1 MKKIITIIGPTAI
14 GKTNLSI
21 ELAKLINGQIV
32 GLDSRQIY
40 KGMSIGTAQP
50 TELEMGLVK
59 HHLIGFRE
67 PWESISAG
75 EYSDMVIEISKNI
88 TKSGFSP
95 IISGG
100 AGLYYRALTSGIFD
114 ESTSNMDIRLEI
126 ENAYD
131 LNPILLYEKLKK
143 IDPDYAKIVHINN
156 KKRLVRALEI
166 YQITGVSP
174 SKNFEKQKNQQNK
187 QKKMNLFT
195 IFLSVDRKIHRQ
207 IIRSRALE
215 MMDNGW
221 IEETKRLIKIKEK
234 NNIDLPAL
242 NSIGYE
248 QIVNFLNG
256 EMSKEALL
264 ETIINKTW
272 QYARKQVKWFRN
284 EDIDL
289 TIDITNLD
297 SVSAANCIY
306 DLYSTI
312 KK

>member
-21 ELAKLINGQIV
+21 ELARLINGQIV

-75 EYSDMVIEISKNI
+75 EYSDMVIEITKNI

-114 ESTSNMDIRLEI
+114 ESTSNIDIRLEI
-126 ENAYD
+126 ENEYD
-131 LNPILLYEKLKK
+131 LNPMRLYEKLKK
-143 IDPDYAKIVHINN
+143 IDPKYAKIVHINN

-174 SKNFEKQKNQQNK
+174 SKNFEKQKNQQIK
-187 QKKMNLFT
+187 SKKMSLFT
-195 IFLSVDRKIHRQ
+195 ILLSLNREIHRAR
-207 IIRSRALE
+207 IRKRALE
-215 MMDNGW
+215 MINDGW
-221 IEETKRLIKIKEK
+221 IEETKRLIKIRQK

-248 QIVNFLNG
+248 QIVSFLNG
-256 EMSKEALL
+256 EMTKETLL

-289 TIDITNLD
+289 TIDISNLD
-297 SVSAANCIY
+297 RFSVANCIN

-312 KK
+312 K

>member
-75 EYSDMVIEISKNI
+75 EYSDMVIEITKNI

-131 LNPILLYEKLKK
+131 LNPMLLYEKLKK

-195 IFLSVDRKIHRQ
+195 IILSLDREIHRSR
-207 IIRSRALE
+207 IRSRTLE
-215 MMDNGW
+215 MINDGW
-221 IEETKRLIKIKEK
+221 IKETKRLIKIRQK

-312 KK
+312 K

>member
-1 MKKIITIIGPTAI
+1 LKKIITIIGPTAI

-126 ENAYD
+126 ENEYD
-131 LNPILLYEKLKK
+131 LNPMLLYEKLKK

-195 IFLSVDRKIHRQ
+195 ILLSLDREIHRSR
-207 IIRSRALE
+207 IRSRTLE
-215 MMDNGW
+215 MINNGW

-272 QYARKQVKWFRN
+272 KYARKQVKWFRN

-297 SVSAANCIY
+297 SVGAANCIY

>member
-114 ESTSNMDIRLEI
+114 ESTSNIDIRLEI
-126 ENAYD
+126 EKEYD

-166 YQITGVSP
+166 YKITGISP

-195 IFLSVDRKIHRQ
+195 IILSLDREIHRSR
-207 IIRSRALE
+207 IRSRTLE
-215 MMDNGW
+215 MINDGW
-221 IEETKRLIKIKEK
+221 IKETKRLIKIRQK

-256 EMSKEALL
+256 EMSKEELL

-297 SVSAANCIY
+297 SVSAANCIC

-312 KK
+312 K

>member
-1 MKKIITIIGPTAI
+1 MKKIITIIGPTAT
-14 GKTNLSI
+14 GKTSLSI
-21 ELAKLINGQIV
+21 KLANLINGQIV

-50 TELEMGLVK
+50 TEIEMGLVK

-75 EYSDMVIEISKNI
+75 EYSDMVIEITKSI

-126 ENAYD
+126 ENEYE

-207 IIRSRALE
+207 MIRNRALQ

-248 QIVNFLNG
+248 QIRNFLHG

-297 SVSAANCIY
+297 NVSGANCIY

-312 KK
+312 K

>member
-1 MKKIITIIGPTAI
+1 M
-14 GKTNLSI
+14 N
-21 ELAKLINGQIV
+21 E
-32 GLDSRQIY
+32 D
-40 KGMSIGTAQP
+40 
-50 TELEMGLVK
+50 
-59 HHLIGFRE
+59 
-67 PWESISAG
+67 
-75 EYSDMVIEISKNI
+75 
-88 TKSGFSP
+88 
-95 IISGG
+95 
-100 AGLYYRALTSGIFD
+100 
-114 ESTSNMDIRLEI
+114 
-126 ENAYD
+126 
-131 LNPILLYEKLKK
+131 
-143 IDPDYAKIVHINN
+143 
-156 KKRLVRALEI
+156 
-166 YQITGVSP
+166 
-174 SKNFEKQKNQQNK
+174 K

-207 IIRSRALE
+207 IIRNRALE

-256 EMSKEALL
+256 EMSKETLL

-297 SVSAANCIY
+297 SVSAADCIY
-306 DLYSTI
+306 DLYRTI
-312 KK
+312 K

>member
-75 EYSDMVIEISKNI
+75 EYSEMVIEITKNI

-100 AGLYYRALTSGIFD
+100 AGLYYRALTTGIFD

-131 LNPILLYEKLKK
+131 INPILLYEKLKK

-195 IFLSVDRKIHRQ
+195 IFLSVSREIHRQ
-207 IIRSRALE
+207 RIRSRTLE
-215 MMDNGW
+215 MINNGW
-221 IEETKRLIKIKEK
+221 IEETKRLIKIRDE

-248 QIVNFLNG
+248 QIVSFLNG
-256 EMSKEALL
+256 GISKEILL

-297 SVSAANCIY
+297 SVSAANCIC

-312 KK
+312 K

>member
-1 MKKIITIIGPTAI
+1 LKKIITIIGPTAI

-114 ESTSNMDIRLEI
+114 ESTSNIDIRLEI
-126 ENAYD
+126 EKEYD

-143 IDPDYAKIVHINN
+143 IDPEYAKIVHINN

-166 YQITGVSP
+166 YKITGVSP

-195 IFLSVDRKIHRQ
+195 IILSLDREIHRAR
-207 IIRSRALE
+207 IRSRTLE
-215 MMDNGW
+215 MINDGW
-221 IEETKRLIKIKEK
+221 IKETKRLIKIRQK

-256 EMSKEALL
+256 EMSKEELI

-297 SVSAANCIY
+297 SVSAANCIC

-312 KK
+312 K

>member
-75 EYSDMVIEISKNI
+75 EYSEMVIEITKNI

-100 AGLYYRALTSGIFD
+100 AGLYYRALINGIFD
-114 ESTSNMDIRLEI
+114 KSTSNMDIRLEI
-126 ENAYD
+126 ENEYD
-131 LNPILLYEKLKK
+131 LNPMLLYEKLKK

-166 YQITGVSP
+166 YQITGISP

-187 QKKMNLFT
+187 QNKMNLFT
-195 IFLSVDRKIHRQ
+195 IFLSLDREIHRAR
-207 IIRSRALE
+207 IRSRTLE
-215 MMDNGW
+215 MINDGW
-221 IEETKRLIKIKEK
+221 IKETKRLIKIRQK

-256 EMSKEALL
+256 EISKEALL

-312 KK
+312 K

>member
-1 MKKIITIIGPTAI
+1 MKKIITIIGPTAT
-14 GKTNLSI
+14 GKTSLSI
-21 ELAKLINGQIV
+21 KLAKLINGQIV

-88 TKSGFSP
+88 TKNGFAP

-126 ENAYD
+126 ENEYD

-187 QKKMNLFT
+187 QNKMNLFT
-195 IFLSVDRKIHRQ
+195 IFLSIDREIHR
-207 IIRSRALE
+207 SRIKSRTLE

-256 EMSKEALL
+256 GMSKEALL

-272 QYARKQVKWFRN
+272 QYARKQIKWFRN

-297 SVSAANCIY
+297 NVSAANCIY

-312 KK
+312 K

>member
-1 MKKIITIIGPTAI
+1 LKKIITIIGPTAI

-75 EYSDMVIEISKNI
+75 EYSDMVIEITKNI
-88 TKSGFSP
+88 TKSGFNP

-100 AGLYYRALTSGIFD
+100 AGLYYRALDNGIFN

-126 ENAYD
+126 ENEYD
-131 LNPILLYEKLKK
+131 LNPMLLYEKLKK

-166 YQITGVSP
+166 YQLTGISP

-195 IFLSVDRKIHRQ
+195 ILLSLDREIHRQ
-207 IIRSRALE
+207 KIRSRTLE
-215 MMDNGW
+215 MINNGW
-221 IEETKRLIKIKEK
+221 IEETKRLIKIRDE

-248 QIVNFLNG
+248 QIVSFLNG
-256 EMSKEALL
+256 GISKEILL

-289 TIDITNLD
+289 TIDTTNLD
-297 SVSAANCIY
+297 SISAANSIY
-306 DLYSTI
+306 DLYSR
-312 KK
+312 

>member
-14 GKTNLSI
+14 GKTILSI

-40 KGMSIGTAQP
+40 KCMSIGTAQP
-50 TELEMGLVK
+50 TELEMGSVK
-59 HHLIGFRE
+59 HHLIGFKE

-88 TKSGFSP
+88 TKSGFNP

-100 AGLYYRALTSGIFD
+100 AGLYYRALASGIFD
-114 ESTSNMDIRLEI
+114 KSSSNIGIRLEI
-126 ENAYD
+126 EKEYD

-143 IDPDYAKIVHINN
+143 IDPEYAKIVHINN

-166 YQITGVSP
+166 YKITGISP
-174 SKNFEKQKNQQNK
+174 SKNFEKQKNQQNE

-195 IFLSVDRKIHRQ
+195 IILSLDREIHRAR
-207 IIRSRALE
+207 IRSRTLE
-215 MMDNGW
+215 MINDGW
-221 IEETKRLIKIKEK
+221 IKETKRLIKIRQK
-234 NNIDLPAL
+234 NNVDLPAL

-256 EMSKEALL
+256 EMSKEELI

-297 SVSAANCIY
+297 SVSAANCIC

-312 KK
+312 K

>member
-88 TKSGFSP
+88 TKGGFSP

-114 ESTSNMDIRLEI
+114 ESTSNIDIRLEI
-126 ENAYD
+126 EKEYD

-166 YQITGVSP
+166 YKITGVSP

-195 IFLSVDRKIHRQ
+195 IILSLDREIHRAR
-207 IIRSRALE
+207 IRSRTLE
-215 MMDNGW
+215 MINDGW
-221 IEETKRLIKIKEK
+221 IKETKRLIKIKEK
-234 NNIDLPAL
+234 KNIDLPAL

-297 SVSAANCIY
+297 SVSTANCIY

>member
-1 MKKIITIIGPTAI
+1 MK
-14 GKTNLSI
+14 S
-21 ELAKLINGQIV
+21 
-32 GLDSRQIY
+32 
-40 KGMSIGTAQP
+40 
-50 TELEMGLVK
+50 
-59 HHLIGFRE
+59 
-67 PWESISAG
+67 
-75 EYSDMVIEISKNI
+75 
-88 TKSGFSP
+88 
-95 IISGG
+95 
-100 AGLYYRALTSGIFD
+100 
-114 ESTSNMDIRLEI
+114 IRLEL

-174 SKNFEKQKNQQNK
+174 SKNFEKQKNQKNK

-195 IFLSVDRKIHRQ
+195 IILSLDREIHRAR
-207 IIRSRALE
+207 IRSRTLE
-215 MMDNGW
+215 MINDGW
-221 IEETKRLIKIKEK
+221 IKETKRLIKIRQK

-248 QIVNFLNG
+248 QIVSFLNG

-297 SVSAANCIY
+297 SASVANCIC

>member
-50 TELEMGLVK
+50 TELEMELVK

-75 EYSDMVIEISKNI
+75 EYSEMVIEITKNI
-88 TKSGFSP
+88 TKNGFSP

-100 AGLYYRALTSGIFD
+100 AGLYYRAITRGIFD
-114 ESTSNMDIRLEI
+114 ESTSDADIRLEI
-126 ENAYD
+126 EDEYN

-143 IDPDYAKIVHINN
+143 IDPDYAKIVHVNN

-166 YQITGVSP
+166 YQITGISP
-174 SKNFEKQKNQQNK
+174 SKNFEKQKNEQIK
-187 QKKMNLFT
+187 PKKMSLFT
-195 IFLSVDRKIHRQ
+195 IFLSLDKEIHRKR
-207 IIRSRALE
+207 IRSRTLE
-215 MMDNGW
+215 MINNGW
-221 IEETKRLIKIKEK
+221 IEETKRLIKIRDE

-248 QIVNFLNG
+248 QIVSFLNG

-297 SVSAANCIY
+297 SVSAANCIC

-312 KK
+312 K

>member
-75 EYSDMVIEISKNI
+75 EYSEMVIEITKNI

-100 AGLYYRALTSGIFD
+100 AGLYYRALTTGIFD
-114 ESTSNMDIRLEI
+114 ESTSNIDIRLEI
-126 ENAYD
+126 EKEYD

-166 YQITGVSP
+166 YKITGVSP

-187 QKKMNLFT
+187 QKKINLFT
-195 IFLSVDRKIHRQ
+195 IILSLDREIHRSR
-207 IIRSRALE
+207 IRNRTLE
-215 MMDNGW
+215 MMNDGW
-221 IEETKRLIKIKEK
+221 IKETKRLIKIKEK
-234 NNIDLPAL
+234 KNIDLPAL
-242 NSIGYE
+242 SSIGYE

-297 SVSAANCIY
+297 SVSTANCIY

>member
-1 MKKIITIIGPTAI
+1 LKKIITIIGPTAI
-14 GKTNLSI
+14 GKTALSI

-50 TELEMGLVK
+50 TEIEKRLVK

-75 EYSDMVIEISKNI
+75 EYSDLVIEISKNI

-114 ESTSNMDIRLEI
+114 ESTSNIDIRLEI
-126 ENAYD
+126 EKEYD

-166 YQITGVSP
+166 YKITGVSP

-195 IFLSVDRKIHRQ
+195 IILSLDREIHRAR
-207 IIRSRALE
+207 IRSRTLE
-215 MMDNGW
+215 MINDGW
-221 IEETKRLIKIKEK
+221 IKETKRLIKIRQK

-256 EMSKEALL
+256 EMSKEELI

-297 SVSAANCIY
+297 SVSAANCIC

-312 KK
+312 K

>member
-1 MKKIITIIGPTAI
+1 LKKIITIIGPTAI

-50 TELEMGLVK
+50 TELEMGLIK

-75 EYSDMVIEISKNI
+75 EYSDMVIDISKNI
-88 TKSGFSP
+88 TKNGFNP

-100 AGLYYRALTSGIFD
+100 AGLYFRALSSGIFN
-114 ESTSNMDIRLEI
+114 ESTSNSDIRLDI
-126 ENAYD
+126 ENEYD
-131 LNPILLYEKLKK
+131 LSPMLLYEKLKK

-166 YQITGVSP
+166 YQITGLSP
-174 SKNFEKQKNQQNK
+174 SKNFEKQKNKQNK
-187 QKKMNLFT
+187 QKKINLFT
-195 IFLSVDRKIHRQ
+195 IFLSIDRKIHRQ

-234 NNIDLPAL
+234 NNIDLPPL

-306 DLYSTI
+306 DLYCAI
-312 KK
+312 K

>member
-1 MKKIITIIGPTAI
+1 LKKIITIIGPTAI
-14 GKTNLSI
+14 GKTTLSI

-50 TELEMGLVK
+50 TELEKRLVK

-75 EYSDMVIEISKNI
+75 EYSEMVIEISKNI
-88 TKSGFSP
+88 TKGGFSP

-114 ESTSNMDIRLEI
+114 ESTSNIDIRLEI
-126 ENAYD
+126 EKEYD
-131 LNPILLYEKLKK
+131 LNPILLYEKLKE

-166 YQITGVSP
+166 YKITGVSP

-195 IFLSVDRKIHRQ
+195 IILSLDREIHRAR
-207 IIRSRALE
+207 IRSRTLE
-215 MMDNGW
+215 MINDGW
-221 IEETKRLIKIKEK
+221 IKETKRLIKIRQN

-256 EMSKEALL
+256 EMSKEELV

-297 SVSAANCIY
+297 SASAANCIC

-312 KK
+312 K

>member
-40 KGMSIGTAQP
+40 RGMSIGTAQP
-50 TELEMGLVK
+50 TEFEMGLIK

-75 EYSDMVIEISKNI
+75 EYSDMVIEITKNI
-88 TKSGFSP
+88 TKNGFSP

-100 AGLYYRALTSGIFD
+100 AGLYYRAITRGIFD
-114 ESTSNMDIRLEI
+114 ESTSDVDIRLEI
-126 ENAYD
+126 EDEYN

-143 IDPDYAKIVHINN
+143 IDPDYAKIVHVNN

-166 YQITGVSP
+166 YQITGISP
-174 SKNFEKQKNQQNK
+174 SKNFEKQKNEQIK
-187 QKKMNLFT
+187 PKKMSLFT
-195 IFLSVDRKIHRQ
+195 ILLSLDREIHRQ
-207 IIRSRALE
+207 RIRSRTLE
-215 MMDNGW
+215 MINNGW
-221 IEETKRLIKIKEK
+221 IEETKRLIKIRDE

-248 QIVNFLNG
+248 QIVSFLNG
-256 EMSKEALL
+256 KISKEILL

-272 QYARKQVKWFRN
+272 QYARKQIKWFRN
-284 EDIDL
+284 EEIDL

-297 SVSAANCIY
+297 SVSAANCMY
-306 DLYSTI
+306 DLYSKI
-312 KK
+312 K

>member
-1 MKKIITIIGPTAI
+1 LKKIITIIGPTAI
-14 GKTNLSI
+14 GKTTLSI

-114 ESTSNMDIRLEI
+114 ESTSNIDIRLEI
-126 ENAYD
+126 EKEYD

-166 YQITGVSP
+166 YKITGVSP

-195 IFLSVDRKIHRQ
+195 IILSLDREIHRAR
-207 IIRSRALE
+207 IRSRTLE
-215 MMDNGW
+215 MINDGW
-221 IEETKRLIKIKEK
+221 IKETKRLIKIRQK

-256 EMSKEALL
+256 EMSKEELI

-297 SVSAANCIY
+297 SVSAANCIC

-312 KK
+312 K

>member
-14 GKTNLSI
+14 GKTTLSI

-114 ESTSNMDIRLEI
+114 ESTSNIDIRLEI
-126 ENAYD
+126 EKEYD

-166 YQITGVSP
+166 YKITGVSP

-195 IFLSVDRKIHRQ
+195 IILSLDREIHRAR
-207 IIRSRALE
+207 IRSRTLE
-215 MMDNGW
+215 MINDGW
-221 IEETKRLIKIKEK
+221 IKETKRLIKIRQK

-297 SVSAANCIY
+297 SVSAANCIC

-312 KK
+312 K

>member
-14 GKTNLSI
+14 GKTTLSI

-114 ESTSNMDIRLEI
+114 ESTSNIDIRLDI
-126 ENAYD
+126 EKEYD

-166 YQITGVSP
+166 YKITGVSP

-195 IFLSVDRKIHRQ
+195 IILSLDREIHRAR
-207 IIRSRALE
+207 IRSRTLE
-215 MMDNGW
+215 MINDGW
-221 IEETKRLIKIKEK
+221 IKETKRLIKIRQK

-297 SVSAANCIY
+297 SVSAANCIC
-306 DLYSTI
+306 DLYSKI
-312 KK
+312 K

>member
-14 GKTNLSI
+14 GKTSLSI

-50 TELEMGLVK
+50 TEIEMGLVK

-75 EYSDMVIEISKNI
+75 EYSDMVIEISNNI
-88 TKSGFSP
+88 SKSGYNP

-100 AGLYYRALTSGIFD
+100 AGLYYRAINRGIFD
-114 ESTSNMDIRLEI
+114 ESTSNADIRLEI
-126 ENAYD
+126 ENEYN
-131 LNPILLYEKLKK
+131 LNPLLLYEKLKK

-166 YQITGVSP
+166 YQITGISP
-174 SKNFEKQKNQQNK
+174 SKNFEKQKNEQIK
-187 QKKMNLFT
+187 PKKMSLFT
-195 IFLSVDRKIHRQ
+195 ILLSLDREIHRQ
-207 IIRSRALE
+207 RIRSRTLE
-215 MMDNGW
+215 MINNGW
-221 IEETKRLIKIKEK
+221 IEETKRLIKIRDE
-234 NNIDLPAL
+234 NNIFLPSL

-248 QIVNFLNG
+248 QIVSFLNG
-256 EMSKEALL
+256 EMSKEILL

-289 TIDITNLD
+289 TIDVTNLD
-297 SVSAANCIY
+297 SISAAYCIH
-306 DLYSTI
+306 DLYSAI
-312 KK
+312 NQ